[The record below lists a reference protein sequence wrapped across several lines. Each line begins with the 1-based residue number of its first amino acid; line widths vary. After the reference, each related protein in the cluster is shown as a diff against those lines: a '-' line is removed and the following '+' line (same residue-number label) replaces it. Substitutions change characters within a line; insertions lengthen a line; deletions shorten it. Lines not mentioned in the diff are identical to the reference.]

1 MFTIFLYFPVDH
13 HTAAALQLQPINSF
27 GAASA
32 AAAAGNVASDPLQQT
47 QQSHH
52 HFYQQM
58 QMGPSIPTTYN
69 PATSNPRS
77 NQLPAFGHPLAQVLP
92 QQPALPQRSL
102 PAQQQLL
109 RPLREKDVLVTHNQ
123 DINGVNTVA
132 LKDMEMTNIS
142 GYETYV

>member
-1 MFTIFLYFPVDH
+1 M
-13 HTAAALQLQPINSF
+13 NSF
-27 GAASA
+27 GAAA
-32 AAAAGNVASDPLQQT
+32 ITVAAGDPLQQQTQQQQQQT

-69 PATSNPRS
+69 PQAVASTNPRS

>member
-1 MFTIFLYFPVDH
+1 M
-13 HTAAALQLQPINSF
+13 NSY
-27 GAASA
+27 GS
-32 AAAAGNVASDPLQQT
+32 GTDPL

>member
-1 MFTIFLYFPVDH
+1 MYFPVDH

-27 GAASA
+27 GAASAA

-69 PATSNPRS
+69 PQAVASTNPRS

>member
-1 MFTIFLYFPVDH
+1 MNSYG
-13 HTAAALQLQPINSF
+13 AAAITV
-27 GAASA
+27 
-32 AAAAGNVASDPLQQT
+32 AAGDPLQQQTQQQQT

>member
-1 MFTIFLYFPVDH
+1 M
-13 HTAAALQLQPINSF
+13 NSYT
-27 GAASA
+27 GS
-32 AAAAGNVASDPLQQT
+32 GTDPL

-92 QQPALPQRSL
+92 QQPPPQRSQ
-102 PAQQQLL
+102 PQQQPL
-109 RPLREKDVLVTHNQ
+109 RPLREKDVLVTHQ
-123 DINGVNTVA
+123 DINGVNTIA

>member
-1 MFTIFLYFPVDH
+1 M
-13 HTAAALQLQPINSF
+13 NSF

-32 AAAAGNVASDPLQQT
+32 AASNVTGVATDPLQQT